1 MPRAT
6 LRRVQGPYLTCRLSH
21 WCLLLA
27 HYSYPDAET
36 VLGRLAYR
44 LLFPWGRLRKQWAV
58 SSAIFLA
65 EFTWT
70 TYFDEVNDRRL
81 PTDAVASPTLVE
93 RHAPASLLP
102 PASATAGYPSPP
114 QARCHQPNLGANF
127 RERRHGEVR
136 RIHLLETVWKDPI
149 GLDLEYSE

>member
-1 MPRAT
+1 MGAGIMVIMKNAPVT
-6 LRRVQGPYLTCRLSH
+6 
-21 WCLLLA
+21 
-27 HYSYPDAET
+27 
-36 VLGRLAYR
+36 
-44 LLFPWGRLRKQWAV
+44 
-58 SSAIFLA
+58 SAIFLC
-65 EFTWT
+65 ELTWT
-70 TYFDEVNDRRL
+70 PLLDEVNDGRL
-81 PTDAVASPTLVE
+81 PIDVVASPTLVE